1 MSTRARQPASQAP
14 KQVTRIGPMTLH
26 EYLRRE
32 RESEFKHEY
41 RDGYMIPVGEML
53 AMSGGTIPHSKIKVN
68 LVTLLANKLR
78 GRTCQPYGSDL
89 MVLLPHANK
98 GTYPDAS
105 VFCEP
110 LVCTEE
116 EKNAPTNPSAIFEVV
131 SSSTEAYDRGEKFEA
146 YQQVATMRLYV
157 LISQSHPLVEV
168 YERPEGGGTQ
178 WLYTA
183 YARLDNSAK
192 LPALG
197 IKLPLTD
204 LYENVEFPPEDP
216 LYTAMLREQE
226 AAYVI
231 P

>member
-1 MSTRARQPASQAP
+1 MSTPARQPATQAP
-14 KQVTRIGPMTLH
+14 KQVTRIGPMTMQ

-53 AMSGGTIPHSKIKVN
+53 AMSGGTIPHSQIKVN
-68 LVTLLANKLR
+68 LVGALHRLLRGKKCRPYDSDLLILLA
-78 GRTCQPYGSDL
+78 
-89 MVLLPHANK
+89 HANK

-110 LVCTEE
+110 LEVTEE
-116 EKNAPTNPSAIFEVV
+116 EKNAPTNPSAIFEVL

-146 YQQVATMRLYV
+146 YQQVASMRLYV
-157 LISQSHPLVEV
+157 LISQKHPLVEV
-168 YERPEGGGTQ
+168 FERPDSGTQ

-183 YARLDNSAK
+183 YARLENIAK

-197 IKLPLTD
+197 IEFLLAD
-204 LYENVEFPPEDP
+204 LYENVEFPPQDP

>member
-1 MSTRARQPASQAP
+1 MSTPARQPVPQAP
-14 KQVTRIGPMTLH
+14 KQVTRIGPMTMQ

-41 RDGYMIPVGEML
+41 RDGYMYPVGEML

-68 LVTLLANKLR
+68 LMRELGTRLR
-78 GRTCQPYGSDL
+78 GKKCQPFDSDL
-89 MVLLPHANK
+89 MILLTHANK
-98 GTYPDAS
+98 GAYPDAS

-110 LVCTEE
+110 LEVTEE
-116 EKNAPTNPSAIFEVV
+116 EKNAPANPSAIFEVL
-131 SSSTEAYDRGEKFEA
+131 SSSTEAYDRGGKFEA
-146 YQQVATMRLYV
+146 YQQVASMRLYI

-168 YERPEGGGTQ
+168 YERPEGGGSQ

-183 YARLDNSAK
+183 YARMDAVAK

-197 IKLPLTD
+197 IEIPLVD

-226 AAYVI
+226 AAYAI